1 MQISKLSLL
10 AGTKSVGDSVRRIM
24 VKMFNDDILISYS
37 LQGFKKKKCF
47 QKLSV
52 YHLLIGKLILNK
64 DKFYIVF
71 NLFKYYLY

>member
-10 AGTKSVGDSVRRIM
+10 VGTKSVGDSVRRIM
-24 VKMFNDDILISYS
+24 VKMFNDDILIFYS

-64 DKFYIVF
+64 NNFT
-71 NLFKYYLY
+71 

>member
-10 AGTKSVGDSVRRIM
+10 VGTKSVGDSVRRIM
-24 VKMFNDDILISYS
+24 IKMFNDEILTSYS

-52 YHLLIGKLILNK
+52 YHLLIGKLILNIEK
-64 DKFYIVF
+64 LYIVF
-71 NLFKYYLY
+71 NNSNAYFK